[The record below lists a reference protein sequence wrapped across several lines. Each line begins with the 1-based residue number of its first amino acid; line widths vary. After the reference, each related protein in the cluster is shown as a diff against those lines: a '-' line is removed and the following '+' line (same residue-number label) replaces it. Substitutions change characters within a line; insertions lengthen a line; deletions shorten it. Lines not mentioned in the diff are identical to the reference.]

1 MASSGTGPLASHRVF
16 IVEDEILIRMLLEDM
31 LADLGYTVAAAA
43 GQIGEAIELAK
54 TAEFD
59 LAILD
64 VNLDGVPV
72 FPVADALAARG
83 IPFIFATGYG
93 SQSLSGI
100 YSGYPAL
107 QKPFQLEGL
116 RRALANLVAPVA
128 NA

>member
-1 MASSGTGPLASHRVF
+1 MIWSDTGRRRVF
-16 IVEDEILIRMLLEDM
+16 VVEDETLIRMLLEDM
-31 LADLGYTVAAAA
+31 LADLGYAVTAAA
-43 GQIGEAIELAK
+43 GRLGEALELAK
-54 TAEFD
+54 TGDFD

-72 FPVADALAARG
+72 FPVADVLAARG

-93 SQSLSGI
+93 SQSLNGVYCS
-100 YSGYPAL
+100 YPTL

-116 RRALANLVAPVA
+116 QRALASLNTPVA